1 MSAFLLGLE
10 LETVLLLGLVGAA
23 AVTVVAYQS
32 EQQQKEIKSR
42 IQQQRP
48 KRDRHD
54 NPRAHLDE
62 SEVLFKDHRRD
73 NIRNVSWDG
82 NVV

>member
-10 LETVLLLGLVGAA
+10 FETVLLLGLVGAA
-23 AVTVVAYQS
+23 AVTVVAYQN
-32 EQQQKEIKSR
+32 EQQQERKSR
-42 IQQQRP
+42 TQQQGP

-73 NIRNVSWDG
+73 NIRNVSWDW
-82 NVV
+82 NVL